1 MSQAPITSRLS
12 TKKAAGWYHI
22 VLFRSRRGRLIE
34 CDALIQTDGY
44 SGFIPEADA
53 RGLLPK

>member
-1 MSQAPITSRLS
+1 MPS
-12 TKKAAGWYHI
+12 TNHI

-34 CDALIQTDGY
+34 CDALIQTDAY